1 MNYKYSTLALAVV
14 ALLTG
19 CGAEDNKSIGDD
31 NNIYPPIVKGDV
43 TIPAL
48 HVGLTA
54 QGAYQY
60 FDPNP
65 AARPE
70 GNSKY
75 SWRDANEAE
84 LSSKKTL
91 ELTYDLLGDMVEFCV
106 TPVAQGTNTTVGDD
120 VCSSPREVLEPLG
133 EKPVAENVQLDNT
146 TPQVGDTLTG
156 SYDYAH
162 PDNTEGKTSF
172 AWYAD
177 DIQIAGADVK
187 TLELL
192 SSQTENKKVKFCVT
206 PETKAATPVR
216 GEETCSLATDNVA
229 PIAGSAPEAD
239 NTAIVGEGFVG
250 AVLTGNYDFVDA
262 DDDLEGSSKLVWERD
277 GVAITDA
284 TATTYTAVDADENK
298 NVTFCV
304 TPISA
309 TGNPTDGIEA
319 CSTPLSIV
327 KKSEDAPVAA
337 DVLANVQPGGSGIA
351 EAGEVLVSQYTFQ
364 HADATEGDSA
374 GSWVVGGVNQQSCTV
389 AQGCEYPLTQAD
401 VGKVISFCV
410 TPETQLGTPGTKAC
424 STDVTAMGIQ
434 LSGVLEYDNTLVAVV
449 HGYDGDVSTVGHWM
463 VDSADQ
469 TGPAGDLT
477 PTLQATGTTYTIG
490 NRAAVTTD
498 SNANVIID
506 DYDWIADGTVV
517 VDARN
522 FVGKSVQFC
531 LDTVSY
537 GEKCVLAADFADVTG
552 GLYFDAKDKTKRAI
566 EPIRQ
571 VAFGTFVYHRPLTVA
586 EAALKADAG
595 FGADMPNASE
605 TLTANGLDWAK
616 FAQIVGGE
624 KPALNACRNLYTTAG
639 DWHLPMSQFS
649 AGKYVPNL
657 YITEGNNPPTGS
669 ADSMIKLTKAL
680 VSDAGDSAYGISPV
694 YGWPI
699 GGADKIPYGSA
710 SRLAADGN
718 FNVVRFYSNGGSAN
732 NYAETQA
739 PLISCV
745 KS

>member
-1 MNYKYSTLALAVV
+1 MNYKYSTLALAIV

-31 NNIYPPIVKGDV
+31 NNIYPPIVKGEV

-70 GNSKY
+70 GKSIY
-75 SWRDANEAE
+75 SWREANDTE
-84 LSSKKTL
+84 LSTEQTL
-91 ELTYDLLGDMVEFCV
+91 DLTYDLLGDNVRFCV
-106 TPVAQGTNTTVGDD
+106 TPVAQDTNTSVGEET
-120 VCSSPREVLEPLG
+120 CSDPREVLEPLG
-133 EKPVAENVQLDNT
+133 EKPVAENVVLDNT
-146 TPQVGDTLTG
+146 TPQVGETLTG

-162 PDNTEGKTSF
+162 PDNPEGKTTF
-172 AWYAD
+172 TWYAGD
-177 DIQIAGADVK
+177 VQIVGADAK

-192 SSQTENKKVKFCVT
+192 SSQTEGKAVKFCVT
-206 PETKAATPVR
+206 PETQASTPVR
-216 GEETCSLATDNVA
+216 GEETCSLATDKVA
-229 PIAGSAPEAD
+229 AIVGSAPVAD
-239 NTAIVGEGFVG
+239 NTVITGEGFVG
-250 AVLTGNYDFVDA
+250 AVLTGNYDFTDA
-262 DDDLEGSSKLVWERD
+262 DGDLEGASQLAWERD

-284 TATTYTAVDADENK
+284 TGTTYTAADLDENT
-298 NVTFCV
+298 NLTFCV

-309 TGNPTDGIEA
+309 TGIPTDGVEA
-319 CSTPLSIV
+319 CSLPLAITR
-327 KKSEDAPVAA
+327 KIEDAPVAA
-337 DVLANVQPGGSGIA
+337 DVLASVQSGGIA
-351 EAGEVLVSQYTFQ
+351 EIGEVLVSSYTFQ
-364 HADATEGDSA
+364 HADASEGDSI
-374 GSWVVGGVNQQSCTV
+374 GNWVVDSVDQPSCTI

-410 TPETQLGTPGTKAC
+410 TPKTLLGTPGVKTC
-424 STDVTAMGIQ
+424 SSAVTTMGFL
-434 LSGVLEYDNTLVAVV
+434 LSGVLEYDNQLTAVV
-449 HGYDGDVSTVGHWM
+449 HGYDGDATTDGHWM

-469 TGPAGDLT
+469 TGPVGDIT
-477 PTLQATGTTYTIG
+477 PTSQATGLSYTIG
-490 NRAAVTTD
+490 NRAAVTVDTNG
-498 SNANVIID
+498 NAIID
-506 DYDWIADGTVV
+506 DYDWVADGTVA

-531 LDTVSY
+531 LDTTSY
-537 GEKCVLAADFADVTG
+537 GRKCVSAADFIEVTG
-552 GLYFDAKDKTKRAI
+552 GLYFDAADKTKRAI

-571 VAFGTFVYHRPLTVA
+571 VAFGAFVYHRPLTAA
-586 EAALKADAG
+586 EAALKAEAG
-595 FGADMPNASE
+595 FGANIPDASE

-624 KPALNACRNLYTTAG
+624 KPALNACRNLYATAG
-639 DWHLPMSQFS
+639 DWHLPISQFS

-657 YITEGNNPPTGS
+657 YAAEGNNPPTGS

-680 VSDAGDSAYGISPV
+680 VSDVKDPAYEISPV

-699 GGADKIPYGSA
+699 GGTDKIPYGSA

-732 NYAETQA
+732 NYTETQA

-745 KS
+745 KP